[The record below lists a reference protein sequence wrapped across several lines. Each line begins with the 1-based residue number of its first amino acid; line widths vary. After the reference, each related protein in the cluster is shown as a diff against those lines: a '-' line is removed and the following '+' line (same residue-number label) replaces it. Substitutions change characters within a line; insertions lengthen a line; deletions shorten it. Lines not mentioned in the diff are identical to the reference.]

1 MDREKKKE
9 QDQVTKSRREPT
21 RARRYLAGAL
31 GAAVPLVLLAGGG
44 LAGGA
49 AAASPREIFVSPTG
63 KATAAGTSCTTAR
76 FSAIMAAVG
85 AAVPGSTVVVCP
97 GTYHGQVALTK
108 PLVLEGEHATIDA
121 AGSDNGITV
130 PVPGATVEGF
140 TVTGAIGEGILV
152 VGKPGVPVTHV
163 TVKDNVVQGNDRG
176 NPTGR
181 PISSSKYRECNATGK
196 VPGDCGEG
204 IHLMVAAGSV
214 VVGNTV
220 EHNSGGILVTDEF
233 GPSDHNLIEGNL
245 VEGNVLD
252 CGITLP
258 SHSTKAYV
266 KGKLDPAAGGV
277 YDNTVEHNTLVGN
290 GTKGQGAG
298 VLLAAALPGGAAYDN
313 TIEGNTITGSGMS
326 GVTVHL
332 HAPGQYLSGNV
343 VEGNTIRV
351 NNLIGD
357 PDFKPIDHATTGVL
371 VGTVAPLSITV
382 KDNTITG
389 DTYGIWYL
397 PPAVVAGVTSNTF
410 HGVKV
415 HVNKA

>member
-1 MDREKKKE
+1 M
-9 QDQVTKSRREPT
+9 
-21 RARRYLAGAL
+21 
-31 GAAVPLVLLAGGG
+31 AAIE
-44 LAGGA
+44 A
-49 AAASPREIFVSPTG
+49 AA
-63 KATAAGTSCTTAR
+63 
-76 FSAIMAAVG
+76 
-85 AAVPGSTVVVCP
+85 PGSTVVVCP
-97 GTYHGQVALTK
+97 GTYHGGFVVTK
-108 PLVLEGEHATIDA
+108 PLLLEGDHAVIDA
-121 AGSDNGITV
+121 AGYDNGITV

-140 TVTGAIGEGILV
+140 TVTGATGEGILV

-163 TVKDNVVQGNDRG
+163 TIEGNVVEGNDRG
-176 NPTGR
+176 NPTGG
-181 PISSSKYRECNATGK
+181 PITSSKYRECNAAGK

-204 IHLMVAAGSV
+204 IHLMVVADSV
-214 VVGNTV
+214 VENNTV

-245 VEGNVLD
+245 VKENVLD

-290 GTKGQGAG
+290 GTKGEGAG

-313 TIEGNTITGSGMS
+313 TIEDNTITGSGMS

-343 VEGNTIRV
+343 VEDNTIAV
-351 NNLIGD
+351 NNLNGD

-382 KDNTITG
+382 DHNTITG

-397 PPAVVAGVTSNTF
+397 PPATVVGATANTF
-410 HGVKV
+410 HGVRV
-415 HVNKA
+415 HIDAA

>member
-1 MDREKKKE
+1 MDERNKE
-9 QDQVTKSRREPT
+9 QVEVRRSGLELT
-21 RARRYLAGAL
+21 NARRYRARAL
-31 GAAVPLVLLAGGG
+31 GAAVSLVLLAAGV
-44 LAGGA
+44 LAGVA
-49 AAASPREIFVSPTG
+49 AGASPREVFVSPAA
-63 KATAAGTSCTTAR
+63 KASAAGTSCTTAR
-76 FSAIMAAVG
+76 FSAIMAAIG
-85 AAVPGSTVVVCP
+85 AAAPGSTVVVCP
-97 GTYHGQVALTK
+97 GTYHGQVVLTK
-108 PLVLEGEHATIDA
+108 PLVLKGEHATIDA
-121 AGSDNGITV
+121 AGSDNAITV

-152 VGKPGVPVTHV
+152 VGKPRAPVSHV
-163 TVKDNVVQGNDRG
+163 TVKDNVVEGNDRG
-176 NPTGR
+176 NPTGG
-181 PISSSKYRECNATGK
+181 PISSSHYRECNATGK

-204 IHLMVAAGSV
+204 IHLMVVADSV
-214 VVGNTV
+214 VAGNTV

-233 GPSDHNLIEGNL
+233 GPSDHNLIEDNL
-245 VEGNVLD
+245 VKDNVLD

-266 KGKLDPAAGGV
+266 KGKLNPAAGGV

-343 VEGNTIRV
+343 IENNTIKV
-351 NNLIGD
+351 NNLVGD
-357 PDFKPIDHATTGVL
+357 PDFKPIDHATTGVF

-382 KDNTITG
+382 THNTIID

-397 PPAVVAGVTSNTF
+397 APASVAGVAANTF
-410 HGVKV
+410 RGVRV
-415 HVNKA
+415 HIKKA